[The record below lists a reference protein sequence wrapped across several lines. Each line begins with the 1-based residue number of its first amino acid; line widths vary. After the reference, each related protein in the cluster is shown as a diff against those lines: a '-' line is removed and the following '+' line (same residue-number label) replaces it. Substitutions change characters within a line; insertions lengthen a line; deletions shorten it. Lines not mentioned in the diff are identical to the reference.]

1 MHQFSKKKEKKKKK
15 SFTPYTY
22 DLSIV
27 FGGTTLIFFAQ
38 EQNVFP
44 A

>member
-1 MHQFSKKKEKKKKK
+1 MHQFSKKKKKKKK
-15 SFTPYTY
+15 SFTYTY

-27 FGGTTLIFFAQ
+27 CGGTTFIAFAQ
-38 EQNVFP
+38 EQNFFP

>member
-1 MHQFSKKKEKKKKK
+1 MHQFSKKKKKKK

-27 FGGTTLIFFAQ
+27 FGGTTFIFFAQ

>member
-1 MHQFSKKKEKKKKK
+1 MHQFSKKKKKKKK
-15 SFTPYTY
+15 SFTYTY

-27 FGGTTLIFFAQ
+27 CGRTTLIVFAQ
-38 EQNVFP
+38 EQNFFP